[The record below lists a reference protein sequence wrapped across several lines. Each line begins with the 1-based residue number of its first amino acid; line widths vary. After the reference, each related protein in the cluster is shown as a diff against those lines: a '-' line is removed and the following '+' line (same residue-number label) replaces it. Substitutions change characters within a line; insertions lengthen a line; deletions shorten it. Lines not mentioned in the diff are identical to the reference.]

1 MIKLKKRLRKEEYNF
16 SHTLYFSDIC
26 IPFSKTAC
34 MNASLNLGL
43 QLGDA
48 KKDFIGNHTIKGCY
62 SIEGKTFF
70 GIGGSK
76 ADNRKPIINPL
87 YRPNGY
93 DCGNI

>member
-1 MIKLKKRLRKEEYNF
+1 MLVI
-16 SHTLYFSDIC
+16 SATVDFSDIC
-26 IPFSKTAC
+26 APFSKTAC

-43 QLGDA
+43 QLGDT
-48 KKDFIGNHTIKGCY
+48 KNDFIGNHTIKGCY

-76 ADNRKPIINPL
+76 AENRKPIIKPL

-93 DCGNI
+93 DCGNIWII